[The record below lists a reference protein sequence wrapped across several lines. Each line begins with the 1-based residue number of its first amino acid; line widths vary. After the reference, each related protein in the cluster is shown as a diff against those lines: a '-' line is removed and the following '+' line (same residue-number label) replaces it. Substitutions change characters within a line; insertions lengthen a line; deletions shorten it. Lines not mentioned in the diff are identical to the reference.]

1 MTNPTNK
8 VNFIARILISC
19 SGASFELLKNCPRFE
34 ITKYTSIGM
43 TIVFTAILAVVSSF
57 FALSIIFDSLP
68 LNISLAFLWGAIIF
82 NLDRYIISSMRSSNN
97 KWNDLVKAIPRFII
111 AIIIALIISK
121 PMEIQIFK
129 TEINSY
135 LKIENTN
142 LISDVDKKYSN
153 LLEDN
158 TIKKNNTEQQY
169 SQLLLIREQYYQE
182 YKCEC
187 DGTCGTKKRGRGIEC
202 FSKKEKYETFQEELR
217 TEKSKRDAAL
227 TKLADDEAL
236 IRTQMQAEKQMLKAS
251 LSYGLMDQIRAL
263 NRLDSSSSLF
273 IVLMFVMIEIAPIL
287 TKIMSSKGPYENLIL
302 EYEKKFEVNYLKA
315 LDNLDHERVKNKKLK
330 EMSTRFEIKSKEKQI
345 QDIVKQDAYDR
356 YEKIRTDLENKIS
369 KN

>member
-1 MTNPTNK
+1 MDPTKN
-8 VNFIARILISC
+8 VSFLNRFLISC

-34 ITKYTSIGM
+34 ITKYSSIGM

-57 FALSIIFDSLP
+57 FALSIIFDYMA
-68 LNISLAFLWGAIIF
+68 LNIALAFLWGAIIF
-82 NLDRYIISSMRSSNN
+82 NLDRYIISSMRSSDN
-97 KWNDLVKAIPRFII
+97 KWKDLVKAIPRFII

-129 TEINSY
+129 TEIDSF
-135 LKIENTN
+135 LKVENTTM
-142 LISDVDKKYSN
+142 ISNVDTKYSV
-153 LLEDN
+153 LLEA
-158 TIKKNNTEQQY
+158 IVRKKKGAENDYKE
-169 SQLLLIREQYYQE
+169 LLLIREQYYQD

-202 FSKKEKYETFQEELR
+202 FSKKEKYETFQAEIES
-217 TEKSKRDAAL
+217 EKAKRDAVL
-227 TKLADDEAL
+227 EKLALDDAQVKL
-236 IRTQMQAEKQMLKAS
+236 QMQDEKELIKAS
-251 LSYGLMDQIRAL
+251 LSYGLMDQLRAL
-263 NRLDSSSSLF
+263 SSLDSKSSLF

-302 EYEKKFEVNYLKA
+302 EYEKKFEMNYLKA

-330 EMSTRFEIKSKEKQI
+330 EISTRFEIKSKEKQI
-345 QDIVKQDAYDR
+345 QDIVKQDALDR